1 MDGKLLPRIAHVT
14 AEFAL
19 FVLGV
24 LGSFMPTFL
33 DKPPNLVNLVVGRIF
48 GVVRVI
54 TEGLVQSSLLA

>member
-1 MDGKLLPRIAHVT
+1 MDGKLFPGIANVA

-19 FVLGV
+19 FVLRI

-48 GVVRVI
+48 GMVWVI
-54 TEGLVQSSLLA
+54 AEGLVHSSLLA